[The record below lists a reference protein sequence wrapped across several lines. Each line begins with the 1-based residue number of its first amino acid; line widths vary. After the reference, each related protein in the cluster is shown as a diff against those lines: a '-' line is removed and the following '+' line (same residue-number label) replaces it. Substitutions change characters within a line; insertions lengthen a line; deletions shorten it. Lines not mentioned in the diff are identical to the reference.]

1 MASRLLAL
9 IPFLLVWGWSFGAVA
24 QVVTTDYALTV
35 GSTTAVTIQA
45 DATRKTL
52 VIHNATASTAS
63 IAFCIYAP
71 SASACTPALN
81 TAGSFTIISTAPFAF
96 WPYGSAPI
104 GNIAI
109 IASGASTPVSVEIG
123 R

>member
-1 MASRLLAL
+1 MASWLRSLVALVALLWTGSAL
-9 IPFLLVWGWSFGAVA
+9 A
-24 QVVTTDYALTV
+24 QVQTTDYALTV
-35 GSTTAVTIQA
+35 GSSTPVTISA

-52 VIHNATASTAS
+52 VIHDATASTAS
-63 IAFCIYAP
+63 IAYCIYAP
-71 SASACTPALN
+71 GVSACTPALN
-81 TAGSFTIISTAPFAF
+81 TAGSFTITSSAPFAF

-109 IASGASTPVSVEIG
+109 IASGSSTPVSVEIG